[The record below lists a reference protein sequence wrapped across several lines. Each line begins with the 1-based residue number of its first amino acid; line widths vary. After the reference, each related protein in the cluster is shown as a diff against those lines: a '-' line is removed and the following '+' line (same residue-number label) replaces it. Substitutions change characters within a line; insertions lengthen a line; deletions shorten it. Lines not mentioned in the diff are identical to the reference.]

1 MGSYGVSSRCVS
13 RGETITA
20 TGPVLFLKRLLG
32 GESPRQYQIMGAI
45 TGGSHFRAGGT
56 TTVPVIVQA
65 AASQTANLEEWQD
78 SDGEVI
84 ARVAIGGGIVA
95 AAENAGLSAETGGY
109 LYLSK
114 SSVAAANPGSDK
126 LRLYVR
132 DGTNPGT
139 LKLVVRGGTSGAETT
154 VVDNIGQT

>member
-1 MGSYGVSSRCVS
+1 
-13 RGETITA
+13 
-20 TGPVLFLKRLLG
+20 
-32 GESPRQYQIMGAI
+32 MGAI